1 MLYFSC
7 RNALH
12 LHRLNYLTNHLI
24 MQKYSKQTRL
34 LLAVDCIIFG
44 FNGETLNILL
54 IKRGFQPEKGN
65 WSLMGGFVQANESLD
80 QASNRIL
87 KQLTGLEGVYLEQLH
102 TFGDTQRDPIE
113 RTVSTAYFALIDIH
127 KYETQLSNDY
137 HAEWFPL
144 KLVPKL
150 IFDQQE
156 MVETAKRRI
165 RYKAALH
172 PILFE
177 LLPSKFTIP
186 QLQILYE
193 SVFNT
198 SIDKRNFS
206 KRVLAT
212 GLLIKLADKDKAGSK
227 RGAFYYQ
234 LNMKNYYAKFQAFL
248 NFIPNPDTLLL

>member
-1 MLYFSC
+1 
-7 RNALH
+7 
-12 LHRLNYLTNHLI
+12 

-44 FNGETLNILL
+44 FDGETLKILL
-54 IKRGFQPEKGN
+54 IKRSFQPEKGN
-65 WSLMGGFVQANESLD
+65 WSLMGGFVQVTESLD

-102 TFGDTQRDPIE
+102 TFSEVQRDPKE

-144 KLVPKL
+144 KRVPKL

-156 MVETAKRRI
+156 MVETAKKRI

-177 LLPSKFTIP
+177 LLPNKFTLP

-198 SIDKRNFS
+198 TIDKRNFS

-212 GLLIKLADKDKAGSK
+212 GLLLKLTEKDKANSR

-234 LNMKNYYAKFQAFL
+234 LNMKNYYAKFQSFL
-248 NFIPNPDTLLL
+248 NFIPNPDSLL

>member
-1 MLYFSC
+1 M
-7 RNALH
+7 H
-12 LHRLNYLTNHLI
+12 
-24 MQKYSKQTRL
+24 KYSKQTRL
-34 LLAVDCIIFG
+34 LLAVDCIILG
-44 FNGETLNILL
+44 FDGEVLKILL

-127 KYETQLSNDY
+127 KYETQLSDDY

-144 KLVPKL
+144 KHTPKL

-177 LLPSKFTIP
+177 LLPDRFTLP

-198 SIDKRNFS
+198 NIDKRNFS

-212 GLLIKLADKDKAGSK
+212 GLLMKLTDKDKKNSK

-234 LNMKNYYAKFQAFL
+234 LNKKNYYAKFQAFL

>member
-1 MLYFSC
+1 
-7 RNALH
+7 
-12 LHRLNYLTNHLI
+12 

-44 FNGETLNILL
+44 FDGETLKILL

-65 WSLMGGFVQANESLD
+65 WSLMGGFVQASESID

-87 KQLTGLEGVYLEQLH
+87 KQLTGLDGVYLEQLH

-144 KLVPKL
+144 KRVPKL

-177 LLPSKFTIP
+177 LLPSGFTLP

-198 SIDKRNFS
+198 TIDKRNFS

-227 RGAFYYQ
+227 RGAYYYQ
-234 LNMKNYYAKFQAFL
+234 LNMKNYYAKFQAFM

>member
-1 MLYFSC
+1 
-7 RNALH
+7 
-12 LHRLNYLTNHLI
+12 

-44 FNGETLNILL
+44 FDGEVLKILL

-65 WSLMGGFVQANESLD
+65 WSLMGGFVQNDESLD
-80 QASNRIL
+80 QAANRIL
-87 KQLTGLEGVYLEQLH
+87 KQLTGLEGVYLEQLY
-102 TFGDTQRDPIE
+102 TFGDPNRDPLE
-113 RTVSTAYFALIDIH
+113 RTVSVAYFALIDIH
-127 KYETQLSNDY
+127 KYETQISADY
-137 HAEWFPL
+137 HAEWFQL
-144 KLVPKL
+144 KRAPKL

-156 MVETAKRRI
+156 MVEQARKRI
-165 RYKAALH
+165 RYKAAMH

-177 LLPSKFTIP
+177 LLPTKFTIP

-198 SIDKRNFS
+198 TIDKRNFS

-234 LNMKNYYAKFQAFL
+234 LNMQNYYAKFQAFM
-248 NFIPNPDTLLL
+248 NFIPNPDSL

>member
-1 MLYFSC
+1 
-7 RNALH
+7 
-12 LHRLNYLTNHLI
+12 

-44 FNGETLNILL
+44 FDGEALKILL

-65 WSLMGGFVQANESLD
+65 WSLMGGFVQLNESLD

-102 TFGDTQRDPIE
+102 TFGDTLRDPIE

-137 HAEWFPL
+137 HAEWFHL
-144 KLVPKL
+144 KRVPKL

-177 LLPSKFTIP
+177 LLPSRFTLP
-186 QLQILYE
+186 QLQTLYE

-198 SIDKRNFS
+198 TIDKRNFS

-212 GLLIKLADKDKAGSK
+212 GLLIKLAEKDKAGSK
-227 RGAFYYQ
+227 RGAYYYH
-234 LNMKNYYAKFQAFL
+234 LNMKNYYAKFQAFM

>member
-1 MLYFSC
+1 
-7 RNALH
+7 
-12 LHRLNYLTNHLI
+12 

-44 FNGETLNILL
+44 FDGDALKILL

-65 WSLMGGFVQANESLD
+65 WSLMGGFVLSNESLD
-80 QASNRIL
+80 QAASRIL

-102 TFGDTQRDPIE
+102 TFGETQRDPIE

-144 KLVPKL
+144 KRVPKL

-165 RYKAALH
+165 KYKAALH

-177 LLPSKFTIP
+177 LLPSRFTLP

-198 SIDKRNFS
+198 TIDKRNFS

-212 GLLIKLADKDKAGSK
+212 GLLIKLTDKDKAGSK

-248 NFIPNPDTLLL
+248 NFIPNPDALLA